1 MKKLSATQK
10 NLAKAFA
17 LAAFG
22 TALTAPAFAGTWASG
37 PSSRNTRPYVQSSFN
52 DSGRGGFGAYAM
64 IPSDNGYS
72 AYAMVPT
79 NAYNTVP
86 TSLGQADRFGA
97 GSQS

>member
-1 MKKLSATQK
+1 MKKLSTTKQ
-10 NLAKAFA
+10 NLAIALA

-22 TALTAPAFAGTWASG
+22 TALTAPAFAGTSAAG
-37 PSSRNTRPYVQSSFN
+37 PSSRNIRPHLQSSTN
-52 DSGRGGFGAYAM
+52 DSSHR
-64 IPSDNGYS
+64 GYS

-79 NAYNTVP
+79 NSSDTVW